1 MAALASILLLLAV
14 AAARAAPPTTAANR
28 LAARRDA
35 GRLLGRVLLPAGA
48 RPLASP
54 PPALRS
60 PFQRA
65 GTPAVV
71 DERAL
76 WQAPQPLAQVLA
88 FERAHRP
95 RGSRLVLEGTG
106 TDASGRSISGLG
118 FAWPALP
125 GRLSSRILL
134 VAATSRPDGSTA
146 LRVDAQVVWVVA
158 RSPREAVPAGAR
170 QVDLR
175 EGRRPPVR
183 FTAPAEVARIVRW
196 LDELPVVQPGG
207 YACPDLVSGPVIVL
221 DVRGGGGALLA
232 RARFAL
238 YGPGRSLVSTQC
250 NPLGFAIRGRRERP
264 LVGGRFLLRLERLL
278 GRSRR

>member
-1 MAALASILLLLAV
+1 V
-14 AAARAAPPTTAANR
+14 AGTAPATTAANR

-60 PFQRA
+60 
-65 GTPAVV
+65 
-71 DERAL
+71 
-76 WQAPQPLAQVLA
+76 
-88 FERAHRP
+88 
-95 RGSRLVLEGTG
+95 
-106 TDASGRSISGLG
+106 GLG

-125 GRLSSRILL
+125 GRLSSRVLL
-134 VAATSRPDGSTA
+134 VAATSRPGGSTA
-146 LRVDAQVVWVVA
+146 IRVDAQVVWVVA

-175 EGRRPPVR
+175 EGRRPPFR
-183 FTAPAEVARIVRW
+183 LTAPAEVARIVRW
-196 LDELPVVQPGG
+196 LDELPVVQPGA
-207 YACPDLVSGPVIVL
+207 YSCPLLVSGPVIVL
-221 DVRGGGGALLA
+221 DVRGRRGALLA

-250 NPLGFAIRGRRERP
+250 NPLGFAVRGRRQRP
-264 LVGGRFLLRLERLL
+264 LVGGRFLPRLERLL

>member
-207 YACPDLVSGPVIVL
+207 YACPDLVSGPRPRRARRRRRAARSRPLRPVRARSQPRL
-221 DVRGGGGALLA
+221 DAVQPARLRHPRPA
-232 RARFAL
+232 RAA
-238 YGPGRSLVSTQC
+238 
-250 NPLGFAIRGRRERP
+250 ARRRP
-264 LVGGRFLLRLERLL
+264 LPPAARAPARK
-278 GRSRR
+278 